1 MRRQTKAIFNKD
13 KPPTHDKHKKDSSKC
28 KFCGYNHSRG
38 KCPVYCK
45 TCAKCGKRNHFATV
59 CKLSEDSTS
68 SLRRSKKVNE
78 VEYEYEDT
86 DGRNISDDPDG
97 NNYLINS
104 VRFSPSRKIFT
115 DRKNMAETGVDMQPR
130 AREINSINFSK
141 KNDIHIK
148 AKYKTNEMIMKIDSA
163 AQCNVISL

>member
-1 MRRQTKAIFNKD
+1 MESATQKD
-13 KPPTHDKHKKDSSKC
+13 EICCFLVLNVKK
-28 KFCGYNHSRG
+28 G
-38 KCPVYCK
+38 
-45 TCAKCGKRNHFATV
+45 NHFATV
-59 CKLSEDSTS
+59 CKSSQDSTS

-104 VRFSPSRKIFT
+104 VRFSSNRRIST
-115 DRKNMAETGVDMQPR
+115 DRKNIAETGVDMQPR

-141 KNDIHIK
+141 KIDIHIK

-163 AQCNVISL
+163 TQCNVISLETIKKLKTEPDSI

>member
-1 MRRQTKAIFNKD
+1 M
-13 KPPTHDKHKKDSSKC
+13 
-28 KFCGYNHSRG
+28 
-38 KCPVYCK
+38 
-45 TCAKCGKRNHFATV
+45 
-59 CKLSEDSTS
+59 
-68 SLRRSKKVNE
+68 
-78 VEYEYEDT
+78 EYEYEDT

-104 VRFSPSRKIFT
+104 VRFSPNRQIST

-148 AKYKTNEMIMKIDSA
+148 AKYKTNEIIMKINAMS
-163 AQCNVISL
+163 SR